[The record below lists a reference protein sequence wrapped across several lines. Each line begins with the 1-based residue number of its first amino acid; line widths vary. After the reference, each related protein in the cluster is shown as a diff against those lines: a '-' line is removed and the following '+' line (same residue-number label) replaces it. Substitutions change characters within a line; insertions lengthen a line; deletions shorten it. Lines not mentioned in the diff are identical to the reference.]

1 MRPDSSSQNSADSHK
16 DVSLYG
22 LSLVSRIIIKTWS
35 LPGLDVV
42 LWVTVQKSHLGRWL
56 FNKRPTSRSETLS
69 KGQIGSVL
77 TSAAR
82 PAARLASGSGDETP
96 RTRTGAAGYDVCS
109 YRRRAACQRQR
120 PLPLELRAAG
130 VCFSLD

>member
-1 MRPDSSSQNSADSHK
+1 MCPDSSSQNSADSHK

-56 FNKRPTSRSETLS
+56 FNKRPTSRSETLP
-69 KGQIGSVL
+69 KGQIGSV
-77 TSAAR
+77 
-82 PAARLASGSGDETP
+82 
-96 RTRTGAAGYDVCS
+96 C
-109 YRRRAACQRQR
+109 
-120 PLPLELRAAG
+120 
-130 VCFSLD
+130 